1 MPVPS
6 KVRDLC
12 RPLLADGDVVQ
23 YVFPGTSLILGGM
36 AAQHSFLVVVTD
48 RHVTVLACGRFR
60 RLRPRSVWEQL
71 PRTTELGPVDV
82 HPSLGP
88 AVSFGGLVL
97 EVDEE
102 YVPAIRAADL
112 ERGGVGL
119 PDDPLPGL

>member
-6 KVRDLC
+6 RIRDSC
-12 RPLLADGDVVQ
+12 RPFLAEGDV
-23 YVFPGTSLILGGM
+23 
-36 AAQHSFLVVVTD
+36 
-48 RHVTVLACGRFR
+48 
-60 RLRPRSVWEQL
+60 L

-88 AVSFGGLVL
+88 TVSFGGLVL
-97 EVDEE
+97 EIDEE